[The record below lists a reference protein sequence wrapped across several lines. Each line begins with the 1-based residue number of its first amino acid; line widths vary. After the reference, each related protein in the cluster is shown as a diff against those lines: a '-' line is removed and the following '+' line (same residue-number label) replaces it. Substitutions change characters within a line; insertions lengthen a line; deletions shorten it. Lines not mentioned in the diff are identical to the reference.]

1 MMKKAYTRL
10 SVNVNKIA
18 LLRNSRGGN
27 RPNLIELAQNIERY
41 GGEGITIH
49 PRPDERHIRYSD
61 IVPLMRVNTTEFNIE
76 GYPSKKFLQAVL
88 ACKPHQCTL
97 VPDPPGVLT
106 SDSGWDTINDQARLQ
121 EVAEELKSA
130 GIRTAVFI
138 DPDPMHVTGA
148 AEAGVDRI
156 ELYTGEYAHA
166 YQANRV
172 EAIKPHIA
180 CSLTADEV
188 KIGVNAG
195 HDLDLE
201 NLSFYKRHVPNLLE
215 VSIGHAIIS
224 DALYFGLE
232 NTIQMYLRKLNYIDI

>member
-1 MMKKAYTRL
+1 MKQVYTRL
-10 SVNVNKIA
+10 SVNINKIA

-27 RPNLIELAQNIERY
+27 RPNLLELAKDIERF
-41 GGEGITIH
+41 GAEGITIH

-61 IVPLMRVNTTEFNIE
+61 IQPLMGINTTEFNIE
-76 GYPSKKFLQAVL
+76 GFPSKKFLDAVL

-106 SDSGWDTINDQARLQ
+106 SDSGWDTIGEKQQLR
-121 EVAEELKSA
+121 EVTEELKNA

-138 DPDPMHVTGA
+138 DPDPVHVRGA
-148 AEAGVDRI
+148 ANAGVDRI

-166 YQANRV
+166 YSTSKT
-172 EAIKPHIA
+172 EAIKPHA
-180 CSLTADEV
+180 DCAVVADEV

-195 HDLDLE
+195 HDLDLA
-201 NLSFYKRHVPNLLE
+201 NLSFYKKHVPNLLE

-232 NTIQMYLRKLNYIDI
+232 NVIQMYMRKLNYIDG